1 MTDSQRAKRMILLAQ
16 LLISCM
22 MAFMMSFLFSVMPLG
37 FPEGWMAIWMHHY
50 LTAWPVAFI
59 LSLGVG
65 PLAFKMSSIIMQRL
79 ARDI

>member
-16 LLISCM
+16 LLISCT
-22 MAFMMSFLFSVMPLG
+22 MAFMMTFLFSVMPLG
-37 FPEGWMAIWMHHY
+37 FREGWMAIWMHHY

-79 ARDI
+79 TRDI